1 MQRQCASRMDRFQ
14 NQQSRINRA
23 IMTPRPIIRSLRP
36 AARCLSI
43 CLVVLGFLTSPNA
56 AWAQAQPPAQGHSDV
71 MAYML
76 IVFCVALGMIILR
89 RSAGRT
95 TEVRLE
101 DLDEE

>member
-1 MQRQCASRMDRFQ
+1 
-14 NQQSRINRA
+14 
-23 IMTPRPIIRSLRP
+23 MTPRPIIRSLRP

-43 CLVVLGFLTSPNA
+43 CLAVLGFLTSPNA

-76 IVFCVALGMIILR
+76 IVFCVALGMIILC